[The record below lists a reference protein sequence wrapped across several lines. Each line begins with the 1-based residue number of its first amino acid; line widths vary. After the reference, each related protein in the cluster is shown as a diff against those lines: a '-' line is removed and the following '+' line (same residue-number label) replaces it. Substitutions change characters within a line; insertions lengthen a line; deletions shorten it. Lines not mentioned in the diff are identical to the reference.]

1 MSVHVTP
8 ANVTDRTAG
17 LEVLG
22 LADAPAPHALY
33 ADSAYAGEPIRIWLA
48 EHRGGR
54 LEISRRPRAEGLL
67 APDSPV
73 PVVSRFPV
81 IPKRWIVERTLAWI
95 SRNRRLSKDYEECSS
110 TTVAWIQLAMV
121 RLMVARLAYSDF

>member
-1 MSVHVTP
+1 VSVHVSP

-17 LEVLG
+17 LVALG

-33 ADSAYAGEPIRIWLA
+33 ADSAYAGDPLRVWLA
-48 EHRGGR
+48 EHQGGK
-54 LEISRRPRAEGLL
+54 LEITRLPRTEGLL
-67 APDSPV
+67 EPGATAPTV
-73 PVVSRFPV
+73 TRFQV

-110 TTVAWIQLAMV
+110 TSEAWIQLAMV
-121 RLMVARLAYSDF
+121 KLMVVRLAYDAF